1 MRKVLALLLIIFI
14 VFPMALATLST
25 IAISTWALDRDF
37 YTDLVGDPRLYEVL
51 LSEDLPNYVGRR
63 IAVRE
68 VDGVPARAL
77 SQALRE
83 VVTPEYLAGEA
94 TRIVDQV
101 FAVIEGESSTF
112 VITLDVA
119 PLKSALR
126 GEAGRRFAQTL
137 AANLPACAAG
147 QESRT
152 PGGTIIRCLP
162 SSVSV
167 EEATGMIVS
176 ALPAFLDEI
185 PDQINLA
192 RERVFLTGV
201 ARGWTT
207 MMFGQDALNFAVLV
221 LVFITGGLWLAAAF
235 IGGEDSR
242 ERLLW
247 LGWSLLAPAV
257 LVFALGLLVGTEFT
271 TGWVR
276 FGLNE
281 ARLEGFEYSDSFRLA
296 LQEVARTALD
306 TVANGFLMAGGV
318 AGGIA
323 IGLIAWGYTTPKTR
337 RMVPAAAP
345 VAVATPPAV
354 QPAPPQ
360 EPPSQ
365 TQSEPPAGPSGSS
378 PTS

>member
-1 MRKVLALLLIIFI
+1 MRKVLAVLLIAFV

-25 IAISTWALDRDF
+25 IAVSTWALDRNF
-37 YTDLVGDPRLYEVL
+37 YTDLVGDPRLYDAL
-51 LSEDLPNYVGRR
+51 LSEDVPNYFGRR

-119 PLKSALR
+119 PLKDALR

-137 AANLPACAAG
+137 AANLPACASG
-147 QESRT
+147 QESRA
-152 PGGTIIRCLP
+152 PGGTIVRCLP
-162 SSVSV
+162 SNVSV
-167 EEATGMIVS
+167 EEATGVIVN
-176 ALPAFLDEI
+176 ALPAYLDEV
-185 PDQINLA
+185 PDQIDLA
-192 RERVFLTGV
+192 RDRVFLTGV
-201 ARGWTT
+201 ARGWNTVAL
-207 MMFGQDALNFAVLV
+207 GQGALNFAVLILV
-221 LVFITGGLWLAAAF
+221 LITGGLWLAAAF
-235 IGGEDSR
+235 IGGEDRR

-247 LGWSLLAPAV
+247 LGWSLLVPAV
-257 LVFALGLLVGTEFT
+257 LVFALGLLVGADFSA
-271 TGWVR
+271 GWVR
-276 FGLNE
+276 FGLSQARFGDFE
-281 ARLEGFEYSDSFRLA
+281 ASDSFRLA
-296 LQEVARTALD
+296 LQDVARAALD

-337 RMVPAAAP
+337 RMVPAVAP
-345 VAVATPPAV
+345 SAT
-354 QPAPPQ
+354 QPALPQ
-360 EPPSQ
+360 EAPTP
-365 TQSEPPAGPSGSS
+365 TQSEPPAG
-378 PTS
+378 